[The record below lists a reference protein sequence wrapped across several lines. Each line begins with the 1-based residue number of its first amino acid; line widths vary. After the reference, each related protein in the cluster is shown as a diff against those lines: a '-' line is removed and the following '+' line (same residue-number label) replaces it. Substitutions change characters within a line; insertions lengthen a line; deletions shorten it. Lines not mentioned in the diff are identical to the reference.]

1 MNLPTIDGISA
12 YVLALVTAVGA
23 GIGSVL
29 YMNGQVKE
37 AKEEIKKDYQP
48 QIDRLTDDL
57 KEELKGI
64 RGDLTAH
71 NAMLTGRIDSLIQ
84 VIMHGKD

>member
-37 AKEEIKKDYQP
+37 AKREVKSDYQP
-48 QIDRLTDDL
+48 QIEKIKEDL
-57 KEELKGI
+57 KEEL
-64 RGDLTAH
+64 RALRNDLTSYSA
-71 NAMLTGRIDSLIQ
+71 NVTGRIDSLIQ
-84 VIMHGKD
+84 VVMHGQN